1 MPLIYPLV
9 IRHLMDRCSTIE
21 LRYSLLKLCFFI
33 LLSFFTTIVIN
44 ILLPIFIVKISP
56 QSISSSSLS
65 VLASSHILFPADL
78 IAFPYHQELQTK
90 RTYIKDRS
98 NEKNISNGKIRI

>member
-9 IRHLMDRCSTIE
+9 IRHLMDRCSSIE

-33 LLSFFTTIVIN
+33 FLSFFTTIVIN

-56 QSISSSSLS
+56 QSISSS

-78 IAFPYHQELQTK
+78 IAFQYHQELQTK

-98 NEKNISNGKIRI
+98 NEKNVSNGKIRI